1 MLLGEWVVASDMPR
15 AVVTSTETKVS
26 GSGSSSA
33 ANADVIFSLAAGTYN
48 YSITGF
54 GKGDVLDFPD
64 GAVPSVDNESFSDG
78 RVNLQWASSGLTITI
93 TLTGSALGSTR
104 PSSVLAALPR
114 RLGRARS
121 SNSQT
126 FLRSPV

>member
-48 YSITGF
+48 YSIAGF
-54 GKGDVLDFPD
+54 GKGDGLDFPD

-78 RVNLQWASSGLTITI
+78 RINLQWASSGLTITV
-93 TLTGSALGSTR
+93 TLTGLSTAVDATL
-104 PSSVLAALPR
+104 SSVSDFATAF
-114 RLGRARS
+114 GAG
-121 SNSQT
+121 T
-126 FLRSPV
+126 IV